1 MSRQYRSPRSGGGTG
16 GPSAAFVVAITPP
29 TAISGS
35 TGGIINLPNYGVTVL
50 DTSGEYVLDAPV
62 AGVVKRLL
70 VTSATSINQIIVR
83 ASTGTAVKFNND
95 GATQIAFTA
104 ATTIDRSV
112 ELIGINSTRWAV
124 VNVHPYTTDA
134 ATPSV
139 ATS

>member
-1 MSRQYRSPRSGGGTG
+1 MSRQYRSPRAGGM
-16 GPSAAFVVAITPP
+16 GPAFIKATIPP
-29 TAISGS
+29 SAISGS
-35 TGGIINLPNYGVTVL
+35 TGGIVNLPNYGLTVL

-62 AGVVKRLL
+62 EGVVKRLI
-70 VTSATSINQIIVR
+70 VTSGTSINQIIVR
-83 ASTGTAVKFNND
+83 ASTGVAVKFNND